1 MLSLHSYLIY
11 CGLYALAIAIPGPG
25 VVAIIARALQSGFR
39 ATIPAAI
46 GTAVGDWA
54 LMSLS
59 ALGLAVLAESMGR
72 LFLVVKLAGA
82 AYLFY
87 LGYKYWNA
95 KIEDEPSSVVPDSA
109 RQGFLSQL
117 SLTLGNPKAIAFFVA
132 LLPAVVDL
140 NHLSFVGYLQ
150 LSLATFLLIPGITL
164 TYAGLAARV
173 RTFIT
178 SRRAQ
183 RGINKTAAVVM
194 VAAGIGVAAS

>member
-1 MLSLHSYLIY
+1 LLSLHSYLIY
-11 CGLYALAIAIPGPG
+11 CGLYAIAIAIPGPG

-82 AYLFY
+82 TYLFY
-87 LGYKYWNA
+87 LGYKYWIA
-95 KIEDEPSSVVPDSA
+95 KPESKSSTVVSDSA

-117 SLTLGNPKAIAFFVA
+117 TLTLGNPKAIAFFVA
-132 LLPAVVDL
+132 LLPSVVDL
-140 NHLSFVGYLQ
+140 NHLSFVGYGQ
-150 LSLATFLLIPGITL
+150 LSLATFVLIPGITL
-164 TYAGLAARV
+164 AYAGLAARA
-173 RTFIT
+173 RSFIT
-178 SRRAQ
+178 SPRAQ
-183 RGINKTAAVVM
+183 KGINKTAAVVM